1 MAYSKNRRLAEI
13 ISDTSGNL
21 SVQGIVVPTQS
32 SSDNDTSAASTAFVH
47 THINALV
54 DSAPGTMNT
63 LNEIAAALNDD
74 AAFNTTVTNAIATK
88 APLASPSLTG
98 TVTVTG
104 ASSAYNTLQLTS
116 NSTGHGTII
125 NLGDTSDADYGSITQ
140 FASSAGEGGR
150 MRFIAGTTET
160 MNLRGGN
167 VGIGNTNPSDR
178 LVVQKDSA
186 NIEPMLVLKNDN
198 TTDDNGISI
207 DFSGHDDGGNDI
219 IYGRIATKIT
229 NHATEKSHLIF
240 THRNDSGALDEGFRL
255 THDGNMGIGID
266 SPDGK
271 VHILQGSAG
280 SVTASTDK
288 NTLVVE
294 NSTHGGITT
303 LTPDASES
311 GMFFGHASGARTGEI
326 YTKYSDNLMTVGSR
340 KAGMAVRFMSD
351 NAEEVFRLRGDG
363 SGIDFPDNHTFIGTS
378 SSAGG
383 SVFEWG
389 AIRRPASADGGQLTI
404 RQYSSGSTAAS
415 YPAYAS
421 SDGSGTF
428 DENTGMYFPA
438 ADKVG
443 LSGGGSPKLETGPHT
458 DADRAAVKINNQAVH
473 KAGALTVYGG
483 SSTATNGGVLVYG
496 GSGRYYEH
504 VVQNHTSGSGNR
516 YWHIETNITTSMNI
530 MFYAHF
536 EGYAYGNSGN
546 YASAVRTGYMYA
558 PNSAVINT
566 VQHVTGSTGGLDIY
580 NSSNNRLTF
589 RCDFGGGYY
598 SGGKFSI
605 GFPSPAGYSH
615 DFQVV
620 SHGMN
625 STSGSHF

>member
-32 SSDNDTSAASTAFVH
+32 ASDNDTSAASTAFVH
-47 THINALV
+47 THIDALV

-88 APLASPSLTG
+88 LNLSGGTLTGALTAPQLTVDNVGINGDTITLTG
-98 TVTVTG
+98 TS
-104 ASSAYNTLQLTS
+104 ASGFIQTSSNVFQIGTSTDDKIDFFTNNAVAATL
-116 NSTGHGTII
+116 
-125 NLGDTSDADYGSITQ
+125 LGS
-140 FASSAGEGGR
+140 
-150 MRFIAGTTET
+150 
-160 MNLRGGN
+160 GN
-167 VGIGNTNPSDR
+167 FGIGNDNPSDK
-178 LVVQKDSA
+178 LVVQKDSSS
-186 NIEPMLVLKNDN
+186 IEPILVLKNDN

-240 THRNDSGALDEGFRL
+240 THRNDSGTLAEGFRL

-303 LTPDASES
+303 LTPDAGES

-483 SSTATNGGVLVYG
+483 TSTATNGGVLVYG

-558 PNSAVINT
+558 PNAAVINT
-566 VQHVTGSTGGLDIY
+566 VQHVTGSTGGLNLY

-615 DFQVV
+615 DFQVI
-620 SHGMN
+620 SHAMN

>member
-32 SSDNDTSAASTAFVH
+32 ASDNDTSAASTAFVH
-47 THINALV
+47 THIDALV

-74 AAFNTTVTNAIATK
+74 ADFNTTVTNAIATK

-98 TVTVTG
+98 SVTISATGTNASPQLKLAESGDTREFNIFNDGSGNGRLVLADSDDDTPDTEIVLADNGVIQFKTANTNRVTIAATG
-104 ASSAYNTLQLTS
+104 RVAIGNNEGTSANNLTLHDSASAELDLDCSGGKNFRWQSTNASTLQLIDKDAS
-116 NSTGHGTII
+116 NAVR
-125 NLGDTSDADYGSITQ
+125 LAV
-140 FASSAGEGGR
+140 AS
-150 MRFIAGTTET
+150 
-160 MNLRGGN
+160 
-167 VGIGNTNPSDR
+167 
-178 LVVQKDSA
+178 
-186 NIEPMLVLKNDN
+186 
-198 TTDDNGISI
+198 
-207 DFSGHDDGGNDI
+207 
-219 IYGRIATKIT
+219 
-229 NHATEKSHLIF
+229 
-240 THRNDSGALDEGFRL
+240 
-255 THDGNMGIGID
+255 DGNLGIGIA
-266 SPDGK
+266 SGMDGK

-303 LTPDASES
+303 LTPDAAES

-363 SGIDFPDNHTFIGTS
+363 TGIDFPDNFTFIGTS

-383 SVFEWG
+383 SVYEWG
-389 AIRRPASADGGQLTI
+389 GIRRPASSDGGQLSI
-404 RQYSSGSTAAS
+404 RQYSTGSTAAS
-415 YPAYAS
+415 YPAYA
-421 SDGSGTF
+421 GGTAGW

-438 ADKVG
+438 SDKVG
-443 LSGGGSPKLETGPHT
+443 LSGGGTVQLETGAQSSS
-458 DADRAAVKINNQAVH
+458 DMAAVKVNNQSNH
-473 KAGALTVYGG
+473 KAGKLTIYGG
-483 SSTATNGGVLVYG
+483 SSTASNGGYMYWG
-496 GSGRYYEH
+496 GHGRWYEH
-504 VVQNHTSGSGNR
+504 VVQNHTTTSANR

-530 MFYAHF
+530 MFYARF
-536 EGYAYGNSGN
+536 QGYAYGNSGN
-546 YASAVRTGYMYA
+546 YAAAVRTGYMYS
-558 PNSAVINT
+558 PNAAVINT
-566 VQHVTGSTGGLDIY
+566 VHKQIGSTGTLDIY

-589 RCDFGGGYY
+589 RCDFGAGYY
-598 SGGKFSI
+598 SGGHFSI
-605 GFPSPAGYSH
+605 GFPAPAGYSH

-620 SHGMN
+620 SHTMN
-625 STSGSHF
+625 STSGSHY